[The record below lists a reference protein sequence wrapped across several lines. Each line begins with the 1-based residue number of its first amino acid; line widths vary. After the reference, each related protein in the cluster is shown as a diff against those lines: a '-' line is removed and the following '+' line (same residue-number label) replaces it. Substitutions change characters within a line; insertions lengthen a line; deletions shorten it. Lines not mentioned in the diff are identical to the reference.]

1 MIHHLERCDESAIQ
15 SHADPWPP
23 ALDLEDADS
32 CPDQRATSTGSLS
45 LYQKQQEESEVPRL
59 TSGGRHS
66 SACRRSTE
74 NPPCVLVSEAVSVL
88 QKEWMISCS
97 LVAGGATGTTASA
110 ASLSTVVVV
119 FSSRFCK
126 AQTSVHSIA

>member
-1 MIHHLERCDESAIQ
+1 
-15 SHADPWPP
+15 
-23 ALDLEDADS
+23 
-32 CPDQRATSTGSLS
+32 
-45 LYQKQQEESEVPRL
+45 
-59 TSGGRHS
+59 
-66 SACRRSTE
+66 
-74 NPPCVLVSEAVSVL
+74 VLVSEAVSVL